1 MPFCAVRGKV
11 SIHDTIIVAE
21 IKRRAY
27 KQSESK
33 NGACCVA
40 SGDNNMALEHL
51 TIHFV
56 GTFCLCHLVYKHKMM
71 DKTFWS
77 ETILSTKNSIL
88 G

>member
-40 SGDNNMALEHL
+40 SGDNNMALEHV

-56 GTFCLCHLVYKHKMM
+56 GTFCLCHLIYKHKMM
-71 DKTFWS
+71 DKLFGAKQFCRQKTA
-77 ETILSTKNSIL
+77 
-88 G
+88 